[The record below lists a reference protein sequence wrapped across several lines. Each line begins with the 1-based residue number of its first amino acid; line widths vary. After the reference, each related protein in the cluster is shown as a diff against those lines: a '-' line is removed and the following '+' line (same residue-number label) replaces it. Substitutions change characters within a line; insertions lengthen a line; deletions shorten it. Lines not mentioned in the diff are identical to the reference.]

1 MRECTYA
8 CLCFPSAGCC
18 GRASGRGVPHAARAP
33 RESPPTPEE
42 AGWGT
47 QGAAIWR
54 AKYAQGSTNS
64 SPRMKA
70 DGYPS
75 TPPRAP
81 ADPSRSQHA
90 PAGRPEGRSA
100 GFRGKMQIRLLGLF
114 PGLMASTGYQTGP
127 STPRHVPARPGMS
140 RQAPAGRCTPQ
151 QAPAGPSTP
160 QQAPTG
166 RPEGR
171 SAGFRRKMQIGL
183 WGLLSGLI
191 ESTGC
196 PADPPGQLWAAPGV
210 PWAASRRLLAASGGV
225 WRPKRVFYAPRSARV
240 AIGAGK
246 HGTWTSEEGPKRVFS
261 RLRREEWPTA
271 RVKTHKGAPVVTP

>member
-1 MRECTYA
+1 MRACTYA

-54 AKYAQGSTNS
+54 AKYAQGSTNA

-100 GFRGKMQIRLLGLF
+100 GFR
-114 PGLMASTGYQTGP
+114 
-127 STPRHVPARPGMS
+127 
-140 RQAPAGRCTPQ
+140 
-151 QAPAGPSTP
+151 
-160 QQAPTG
+160 
-166 RPEGR
+166 
-171 SAGFRRKMQIGL
+171 RKMQIGL
-183 WGLLSGLI
+183 WGLLSGPI
-191 ESTGC
+191 KSTGC
-196 PADPPGQLWAAPGV
+196 PAGSPGQLWAAPGV

-261 RLRREEWPTA
+261 RLRREGWPTA